1 MCLQVS
7 ISTDIQLMM
16 ILEIKSSS
24 LSGVVT
30 LDIAGISW
38 EFALMYRIEG
48 SIPIINNAK
57 KLQ

>member
-7 ISTDIQLMM
+7 VSTDIQLMM

-30 LDIAGISW
+30 LDIAGIS
-38 EFALMYRIEG
+38 
-48 SIPIINNAK
+48 
-57 KLQ
+57 